1 MILWVPASSEAFP
14 GELVAV
20 LFSPNQFY
28 INGIGIYQETSMPQI
43 TYSLDDV
50 DFDAVPETLVDKRDL
65 AIASEATIGRAVI
78 HSIGAALETVI
89 LSGRY
94 MSTSVKESIVGLFEQ
109 CRLTGAKV
117 AFNDGDVDR
126 DVLIRSFE
134 TVPLIG
140 ATEGYSFK
148 IELVIV
154 G

>member
-1 MILWVPASSEAFP
+1 
-14 GELVAV
+14 
-20 LFSPNQFY
+20 
-28 INGIGIYQETSMPQI
+28 MPQI
-43 TYSLDDV
+43 TYSLGDT

-65 AIASEATIGRAVI
+65 AIASEATIGRAMI

-94 MSTSVKESIVGLFEQ
+94 MTTSVKESIAGLFDT
-109 CRLTGAKV
+109 CRQTGATV
-117 AFNDGDVDR
+117 TFNDGDIDH

-140 ATEGYSFK
+140 ATEGHSFK